1 MTPREPRTTDDD
13 LGRSHT
19 WGTGP
24 EVVFLSNPLADPVA
38 WSAGVRDELLA
49 LGYQVTTFA
58 HRPDG
63 LDWRSVVACVGDFV
77 RRRPEPV
84 ALVGWSQGAAIAQEV
99 ALAVGPR
106 VRAAVLL
113 ATYGRQNEIDKLL
126 QASWDHLVSD
136 GSDELRAALRLLTA
150 FPPERLADDGF
161 VRALASQGGWAEKAD
176 PVARRRAGTF
186 IATYQ
191 QRLEALRQ
199 VVQPCLVM
207 GFELDTDTFA
217 ARAREVA
224 AAIPGAEYHEVPDVG
239 HAAPISD
246 PEAVWPSVVRFL
258 ERQLPPRPVRNE
270 RGTSVD
276 AQPVPPG

>member
-1 MTPREPRTTDDD
+1 M
-13 LGRSHT
+13 
-19 WGTGP
+19 
-24 EVVFLSNPLADPVA
+24 LSNPLADPVA
-38 WSAGVRDELLA
+38 WSAGVRDELVA

-99 ALAVGPR
+99 ALAVGAG

-126 QASWDHLVSD
+126 QASWDHLVD
-136 GSDELRAALRLLTA
+136 GGSDDLRAVMRLLTS

-161 VRALASQGGWAEKAD
+161 VRALTSQGGWAVKAD
-176 PVARRRAGTF
+176 PAERRRAGTF

-199 VVQPCLVM
+199 VTQPCLVM

-224 AAIPGAEYHEVPDVG
+224 AAIPDAEYHEVPGVG
-239 HAAPISD
+239 HAAPISH

-258 ERQLPPRPVRNE
+258 ERHHPPRDLRREE
-270 RGTSVD
+270 RRAPTRR
-276 AQPVPPG
+276 ATPPG